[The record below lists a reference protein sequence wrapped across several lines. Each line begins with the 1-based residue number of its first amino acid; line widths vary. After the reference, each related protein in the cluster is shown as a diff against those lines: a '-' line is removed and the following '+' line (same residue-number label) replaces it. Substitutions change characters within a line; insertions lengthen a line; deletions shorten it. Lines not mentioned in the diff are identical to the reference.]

1 MLKLKFIS
9 SLEKVFPDQK
19 IEDFAKLETL
29 SALRGE
35 RVSVQLIYSYEPAVV
50 NGAHTARHKIELSG
64 DLAPFADMREVRCV
78 PVTMPTN
85 PYGCDDNYLRT
96 TPGLYP
102 DVLIPLRYDG
112 GLPYSHNT
120 LKAIWI
126 DINVPED
133 LAAGEH
139 TLTFK
144 VKGNAHVGEH
154 ETSFTLDVINATLP
168 KDDIYFTQWFHCD
181 CLANYYETD
190 VWSDKHWK
198 IVENFARVAAKNGIN
213 LLLTPVFT
221 PPLDTTVGGERRT
234 TQLVGV
240 TKNDGKYSFDFTLL
254 DKWVDMCDRCGI
266 KYLEVSHLFTQWGV
280 EHAPKIMATVDGEY
294 KRIFGWET
302 PATGDEYRAFLR
314 QFLTEFI
321 EHMKNRG
328 DDKRLFFHIS
338 DEPGLQHL
346 ENYKAAKEMIAD
358 LIEPYFQFDA
368 LSKFDFWK
376 TGAVK
381 NPVCSNNHITPFLE
395 AEVPGLWTY
404 YCVSQPVNVSNRYI
418 SMPLWRTRSIGMQ
431 MYKYNIEGFLQWG
444 YNFYNNQF
452 SDTPI
457 NPFLITDCDGSFPA
471 GDAYSVY
478 PGANGEA
485 LESIR
490 IIAHHQ
496 GLTDIKAMKLCEKFY
511 GHDAVVEVIESTLGK
526 TLTFDTCAKSAETM
540 LLIRERIN
548 SMIKKA
554 VK

>member
-1 MLKLKFIS
+1 MLNLKFIS

-19 IEDFAKLETL
+19 IEDFATLETI

-35 RVSVQLIYSYEPAVV
+35 RISVQLIYSYEPNVV
-50 NGAHTARHKIELSG
+50 NGAHTLRHKIELSG
-64 DLAPFADMREVRCV
+64 DLAPLADMREVRCV

-85 PYGCDDNYLRT
+85 PYGQDDNYLRT

-102 DVLIPLRYDG
+102 DVLIPLRYEG
-112 GLPYSHNT
+112 ALPYSHNT
-120 LKAIWI
+120 LKSIWI

-133 LAAGEH
+133 LSAGEH

-154 ETSFTLDVINATLP
+154 EASFTLEVIDASLP
-168 KDDIYFTQWFHCD
+168 KDEIYFTQWFHCD

-234 TQLVGV
+234 TQLIGV
-240 TKNDGKYSFDFTLL
+240 TKNNGEYTFDFTLL

-294 KRIFGWET
+294 KRIFGWDT
-302 PATGDEYRAFLR
+302 AATCDEYKAFLR

-321 EHMKNRG
+321 AHMKNRG

-338 DEPGLQHL
+338 DEPGLHHL
-346 ENYKAAKEMIAD
+346 ENYKAAKDMIAD

-395 AEVPGLWTY
+395 AKVPGLWTY

-431 MYKYNIEGFLQWG
+431 IYKYNIEGFLQWG
-444 YNFYNNQF
+444 YNFYNNQY

-457 NPFLITDCDGSFPA
+457 NPYLITDCDGSFPA

-496 GLTDIKAMKLCEKFY
+496 GLTDIKAMKLCEKY
-511 GHDAVVEVIESTLGK
+511 YSHDEVVAAIEEIFGQE
-526 TLTFDTCAKSAETM
+526 LTFETCAKSAKTM
-540 LLIRERIN
+540 LAIREKIN
-548 SMIKKA
+548 SMIKAA

>member
-35 RVSVQLIYSYEPAVV
+35 RVSVQLIYSYEPNVV
-50 NGAHTARHKIELSG
+50 NGAHTLRHKIELSG
-64 DLAPFADMREVRCV
+64 DLAPLADMREVRCV

-96 TPGLYP
+96 APGLYP

-154 ETSFTLDVINATLP
+154 ETSFALDVINATLP
-168 KDDIYFTQWFHCD
+168 KEDIYFTQWFHCD

-240 TKNDGKYSFDFTLL
+240 TKNNGKYSFDFTLL

-511 GHDAVVEVIESTLGK
+511 GHDAVVEVIENTLGK

>member
-64 DLAPFADMREVRCV
+64 DLSPFADMREVRCV

-96 TPGLYP
+96 APGLYP

-168 KDDIYFTQWFHCD
+168 EEDIYFTQWFHCD

-198 IVENFARVAAKNGIN
+198 TVENFARVAAKNGIN

-240 TKNDGKYSFDFTLL
+240 TKNNGKYSFDFAML

-302 PATGDEYRAFLR
+302 PATGDEYRVFLR

-346 ENYKAAKEMIAD
+346 ENYKAAKEMIVD

-431 MYKYNIEGFLQWG
+431 IYKYNIEGFLQWG

-554 VK
+554 VQ

>member
-19 IEDFAKLETL
+19 IEDFAKLENL

-96 TPGLYP
+96 APGLYP

-133 LAAGEH
+133 LTAGEH

-154 ETSFTLDVINATLP
+154 EATFTLDVINATLP
-168 KDDIYFTQWFHCD
+168 KEDIYFTQWFHCD

-240 TKNDGKYSFDFTLL
+240 TKNNGKYSFDFTML

-302 PATGDEYRAFLR
+302 PATGDEYRVFLR

-346 ENYKAAKEMIAD
+346 ENYKAAKEMIVD

-381 NPVCSNNHITPFLE
+381 TPVCSNNHITPFLE

-404 YCVSQPVNVSNRYI
+404 YCVSQPVEVSNRYI

-444 YNFYNNQF
+444 YNFYNNQY

-457 NPFLITDCDGSFPA
+457 NPYLITDCDGSFPA

-496 GLTDIKAMKLCEKFY
+496 ALTDIKAMKLCEKLY

-540 LLIRERIN
+540 LLIRERVN
-548 SMIKKA
+548 AMIKKA
-554 VK
+554 VQ

>member
-19 IEDFAKLETL
+19 IENFAKLDTL

-35 RVSVQLIYSYEPAVV
+35 RVSVQLIYSYEPAVIH
-50 NGAHTARHKIELSG
+50 GAHTLRNEIVLSG
-64 DLAPFADMREVRCV
+64 DLAPLATMREVRCV

-85 PYGCDDNYLRT
+85 PYGMDENYLRT

-102 DVLIPLRYDG
+102 DVLIPLRYNG
-112 GLPYSHNT
+112 RLPYSHNT
-120 LKAIWI
+120 LKSIWI
-126 DINVPED
+126 DIDVPED
-133 LAAGEH
+133 ISAGDH

-144 VKGNAHVGEH
+144 VIGNDHVGVH
-154 ETSFTLDVINATLP
+154 ETSFTLEVINATLP
-168 KDDIYFTQWFHCD
+168 ADEIYCTQWFHCD
-181 CLANYYETD
+181 CLANYYDIE
-190 VWSDKHWK
+190 VWSDKHWE

-240 TKNDGKYSFDFTLL
+240 TKSNGKYSFDFTLL
-254 DKWVDMCDRCGI
+254 DKWVDMCNRCGI
-266 KYLEVSHLFTQWGV
+266 KYLEISHLFTQWGV

-294 KRIFGWET
+294 KRIFGWDT
-302 PATGDEYRAFLR
+302 AATGDEYKAFIR

-321 EHMKNRG
+321 AHMKNRG

-346 ENYKAAKEMIAD
+346 ENYTAAKDMIAD

-431 MYKYNIEGFLQWG
+431 IYKYNIEGFLQWG

-457 NPFLITDCDGSFPA
+457 NPYLITDCDGSFPA

-496 GLTDIKAMKLCEKFY
+496 GLIDIKAMKLCEKFY
-511 GHDAVVEVIESTLGK
+511 GHDAVVEAVENVLGK

-548 SMIKKA
+548 SMIKNA
-554 VK
+554 VQ

>member
-1 MLKLKFIS
+1 MLKLKFSS

-19 IEDFAKLETL
+19 IEDFAKLENL

-35 RVSVQLIYSYEPAVV
+35 RVSVQLIYSYEPAVL

-64 DLAPFADMREVRCV
+64 DLAPLADMREVRCV

-96 TPGLYP
+96 APGLYP

-126 DINVPED
+126 DINVPKD

-168 KDDIYFTQWFHCD
+168 EEDIYFTQWFHCD

-240 TKNDGKYSFDFTLL
+240 TKNNGKYSFDFTLL

-302 PATGDEYRAFLR
+302 PATGDEYRVFLR

-431 MYKYNIEGFLQWG
+431 IYKYNIEGFLQWG